1 MDTQNLSFT
10 AGSASNIDFT
20 NGDAATGDK
29 VIAEFYNARG
39 GLILNKKSAA
49 YGGSSAQIEV
59 VASTK
64 YILKLTAAETAL
76 IPNGATYK
84 LKVIAASGGV
94 ELVDLYG
101 GSCTGASASETV
113 DPVVVANSIMSVQ
126 FQVSANAVLDYT
138 LPANA
143 FLIGAVCV
151 NSTENDV
158 TFDIANKTSAPDVV
172 FFNDILST
180 GGVKSYHVPT
190 AYLYGDQVNTL
201 AVSSAN
207 WNSATVDLW
216 ILYSFHKAS

>member
-20 NGDAATGDK
+20 NNDAASGDK

-59 VASTK
+59 VAATK

-84 LKVIAASGGV
+84 LKLIAASGGV
-94 ELVDLYG
+94 ELVDFYG
-101 GSCTGASASETV
+101 GTCTVASASESVAPT
-113 DPVVVANSIMSVQ
+113 VVANSIMSVQ
-126 FQVSANAVLDYT
+126 FQVSANA
-138 LPANA
+138 
-143 FLIGAVCV
+143 LIGAVCV

-190 AYLYGDQVNTL
+190 AYLYGDQVNNL

-207 WNSATVDLW
+207 WNGATVDLW